1 MTEIRLV
8 ENDKH
13 VATMPDLSAL
23 DSPRD
28 RLAESLPAATVTDI
42 IDAVMSWHKKEIALV
57 QSQKF
62 TDETRMLLSWL
73 SVGRNKVIRTWALLF
88 ALQLECLQG
97 RSISSVA
104 REIGTT
110 KANLSKE
117 IQGASDTF
125 HLRQRSRYLKS
136 ETSRSTYRHAQLTGN
151 HWRNSTGLG
160 DSPAPL
166 RNKANGVA
174 HTA

>member
-1 MTEIRLV
+1 
-8 ENDKH
+8 
-13 VATMPDLSAL
+13 MPDLSSL

-28 RLAESLPAATVTDI
+28 RLAESLPAISVGA
-42 IDAVMSWHKKEIALV
+42 IDVVMRWHTTEIAIV
-57 QSQKF
+57 QSHKF

-73 SVGRNKVIRTWALLF
+73 SGGRNKVIRTWALLF

-117 IQGASDTF
+117 IQAAHDIF

-136 ETSRSTYRHAQLTGN
+136 ESSRSTYRHEQIASK

-160 DSPAPL
+160 DSPPPM
-166 RNKANGVA
+166 RNSTNRATRA
-174 HTA
+174 A